1 MATKVNVGLNW
12 ILLGN
17 FSIGARIRR
26 TGGSYSYWEVNPNE
40 PTRWATTH
48 RIPSGA
54 TFLDIPPGKLWI
66 RAADGIGEIEYI
78 EVTASTPSV
87 GDRFSHYEIQ
97 LTADN
102 IANGFVSLTPKPIGT
117 VSVDIKNGIKQYQN
131 SDFIVTSNGDL
142 NWSSLAMQDLVEQ
155 GTTLYVFYQI
165 GNQP

>member
-1 MATKVNVGLNW
+1 M
-12 ILLGN
+12 
-17 FSIGARIRR
+17 
-26 TGGSYSYWEVNPNE
+26 
-40 PTRWATTH
+40 
-48 RIPSGA
+48 
-54 TFLDIPPGKLWI
+54 
-66 RAADGIGEIEYI
+66 
-78 EVTASTPSV
+78 

-97 LTADN
+97 LTASD
-102 IANGFVSLTPKPIGT
+102 IANGFVSLTPKPIGV